1 MLALLFENPVL
12 FVVVLLAI
20 IVALTVH
27 EFSHALV
34 GYKLGDS
41 TAMRLGRL
49 TLNPM
54 AHIDWYGLLLL
65 VLVGFGWGKP
75 VPFNPHNLKWQKW
88 GPVWVA
94 LAGPLS
100 NLVLAILFAVVANVL
115 VMWTDMGSAN
125 ALLVF
130 LSFGVVI
137 NLALCLFNLIPIP
150 PLDGSKLLFLLLDKP
165 QYTELRFRL
174 ETQGTWLLI
183 GIILF
188 DAILNVGLFSKF
200 FGVVQWLAVNVFL
213 SGFTTIL

>member
-115 VMWTDMGSAN
+115 VMWTDIGSAN

-130 LSFGVVI
+130 LTFGVVI